1 MSHNSKNSI
10 DSINSRFD
18 PVEQLAATLTQFEI
32 SLAEINAVMPRL
44 EFMRQRIADELQAVR
59 EERERLEIMTEAEAA
74 ASLGIKADHLATMR
88 RSRGGSFPHIAFG
101 NKIMY
106 SRRQLVEICEMYSV
120 GGKSLP
126 AKPAYVREIKRAA

>member
-1 MSHNSKNSI
+1 MSEQRIVNSEQ
-10 DSINSRFD
+10 RFD
-18 PVEQLAATLTQFEI
+18 ACDQLAATLTQFEI
-32 SLAEINAVMPRL
+32 LLAEVNGVLPRM
-44 EFMRQRIADELQAVR
+44 EFMRQRIADELAAVR

-74 ASLGIKADHLATMR
+74 ASLGIKVDHLATMR
-88 RSRGGSFPHIAFG
+88 RSRPGYFPHIAFG

-126 AKPAYVREIKRAA
+126 AKHAYVREIKRAA